1 MYHPP
6 LWHSVVDFSHHT
18 DDWCLVICFHCS
30 YSNSGFHFAVLI
42 PTGNLEMSSIL
53 KRWLSHLGLLF
64 IFSSFQIS
72 GADFFYSNNPFK
84 LPRHSVL
91 FGFKTITNIKQQQQS
106 HFNQITRHVNCT
118 VNVKTLYRY
127 SKLVQIFCYEQNKH

>member
-1 MYHPP
+1 MSCHMLSLQLSLASRFP
-6 LWHSVVDFSHHT
+6 LCCLDSHYRA
-18 DDWCLVICFHCS
+18 CL
-30 YSNSGFHFAVLI
+30 
-42 PTGNLEMSSIL
+42 GNLEMSSIL